1 MSNEQEAKNVENEPK
16 LTDELDNEALDQVV
30 GGAGPSGTLTLTPP
44 TLPPTNSLSL
54 TYQKV
59 EFEYKAQ

>member
-16 LTDELDNEALDQVV
+16 PADELDIEALDQVV
-30 GGAGPSGTLTLTPP
+30 GGAGPIGTTLTPP

-54 TYQKV
+54 TFQKV
-59 EFEYKAQ
+59 EIEYKAQ